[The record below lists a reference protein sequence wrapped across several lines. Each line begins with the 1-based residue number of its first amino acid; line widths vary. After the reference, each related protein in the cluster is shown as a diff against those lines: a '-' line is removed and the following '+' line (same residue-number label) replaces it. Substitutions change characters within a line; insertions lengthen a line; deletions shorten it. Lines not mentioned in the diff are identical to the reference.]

1 MPYSFDYLL
10 IFTILKT
17 QYLFLI
23 IIIMKTHFYGRLWLL
38 PLPLLV
44 TSCTFSEP
52 LFVSDN
58 RSCLAFTLLCA
69 VIILY
74 LARHRL
80 RKLAKKIGSL

>member
-1 MPYSFDYLL
+1 
-10 IFTILKT
+10 
-17 QYLFLI
+17 
-23 IIIMKTHFYGRLWLL
+23 MKTHFYGRLWLL
-38 PLPLLV
+38 LLPLFV
-44 TSCTFSEP
+44 TSCTFSKP